1 MRGMVMQQPLTGQ
14 VALVAGATRAAGR
27 GIAIEL
33 AAAGA
38 KVYCTGRSTRG
49 AIATPGRTETID
61 ETAEMIAAAGGSAV
75 AVRVDHTVPA
85 EVEAL
90 AARARANDGRLDVL
104 VNDIW
109 GGDDAIAWEHK
120 FWQLDIATVRAVL
133 EQAMMSHLITSRYL
147 APMMVEAKRGLI
159 VEVTDGEMPG
169 YRGQLL
175 YDLVKSS
182 VNRLAY
188 GMAWDL
194 VGTGVTA
201 LAVSPGFL
209 RSEAMLDRFG
219 VTEAN
224 WREGAKKD
232 PAFIHS
238 ETPRYTGRAIAAL
251 AADPDVGA
259 KAGMALFT
267 DDLAQAYGFT
277 DVDGSQ
283 PHFWQKLERWID
295 SELTKPEISDGARF
309 IAQTRYG
316 HIHLLPSR
324 AEQARR
330 YRDALGLKALGAG
343 LQPIA

>member
-1 MRGMVMQQPLTGQ
+1 VQQPLKGQ
-14 VALVAGATRAAGR
+14 VALVAGATRGAGR

-49 AIATPGRTETID
+49 HAATPGRPETID
-61 ETAEMIAAAGGSAV
+61 ETAQMIAAAGGAAV
-75 AVRVDHTVPA
+75 AVQVDHSVER

-90 AARARANDGRLDVL
+90 AARVRADDGRLDVL

-109 GGDDAIAWEHK
+109 GGDDLMRWSHK
-120 FWQLDIATVRAVL
+120 FWQLDIAQARAVL
-133 EQAMMSHLITSRYL
+133 DQAMMTHLITARYL
-147 APMMVEAKRGLI
+147 APLMVEARRGLI

-175 YDLVKSS
+175 FDLVKAS

-201 LAVSPGFL
+201 LAISPGFL
-209 RSEAMLDRFG
+209 RSEAMLERFG

-232 PAFIHS
+232 PAFIFS
-238 ETPRYTGRAIAAL
+238 ETPRYVGRAIAAL

-259 KAGMALFT
+259 KAGLALFA
-267 DDLAQAYGFT
+267 DDLAPVYGFT

-283 PHFWQKLERWID
+283 PHFWKSIERWLEG
-295 SELTKPEISDGARF
+295 ELAKPAVSDGARF

-316 HIHLLPSR
+316 HIHPLPAR

-330 YRDALGLKALGAG
+330 YREALGLTGLGEG
-343 LQPIA
+343 LRPFGG

>member
-1 MRGMVMQQPLTGQ
+1 MQQPLKGQ
-14 VALVAGATRAAGR
+14 IALVAGATRGAGR

-49 AIATPGRTETID
+49 AIATAGRSETID
-61 ETAEMIAAAGGSAV
+61 ETAEMIVAVGGSAV
-75 AVRVDHTVPA
+75 AVRVDHTVPG

-90 AARARANDGRLDVL
+90 AARLRSDEGRLDVL
-104 VNDIW
+104 VNDVW
-109 GGDDAIAWEHK
+109 GGDEVIGWEHK
-120 FWQLDIATVRAVL
+120 FWQLDIPTVRAVL

-194 VGTGVTA
+194 LGTGVTA

-224 WREGAKKD
+224 WRDGAKKN

-251 AADPDVGA
+251 AADPAVGA

-267 DDLAQAYGFT
+267 DDLAQMYGFT

-283 PHFWQKLERWID
+283 PHFWKNIERWLD
-295 SELTKPEISDGARF
+295 GELAKPVIADGARF
-309 IAQTRYG
+309 IAKARYG

-330 YRDALGLKALGAG
+330 YRDALGLTGLGQG
-343 LQPIA
+343 LQPTGS